1 MSETKPDVFDIESVM
16 VISPLQAMVKGMYKG
31 DYVVAKFIADGT
43 RFLKDPSDSAHLL
56 QSDDGSATGVLGL
69 GAIIGPYAG
78 RIKPNDQLAFTG
90 KGWKKLGKS

>member
-43 RFLKDPSDSAHLL
+43 RFLKDPSDSAHQL
-56 QSDDGSATGVLGL
+56 QSEEGKATGVLGL
-69 GAIIGPYAG
+69 GDIIGPFTG
-78 RIKPNDQLAFTG
+78 RIQSNDQLAFTG
-90 KGWKKLGKS
+90 KAWKKLGKS